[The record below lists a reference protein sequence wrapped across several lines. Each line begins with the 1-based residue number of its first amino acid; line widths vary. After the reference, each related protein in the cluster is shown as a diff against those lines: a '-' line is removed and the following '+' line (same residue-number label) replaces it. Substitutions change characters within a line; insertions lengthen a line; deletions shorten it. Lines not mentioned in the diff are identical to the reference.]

1 MKRSILLLFGIF
13 MSIGMFA
20 QDKIDVAGLVLMNRE
35 RSLLACLFK

>member
-20 QDKIDVAGLVLMNRE
+20 QDKIDVQVSFLMNRE